1 MPGRF
6 KKAPLIYVTARIR
19 TTPLPQLSSDQT
31 AIVQQAMMKC
41 GLVVSETSQS
51 QVLDITQVATISS
64 SDQKIET
71 SQLTTSVQR
80 HGFFNVGRTECLILA
95 HDTIEWRAST
105 YSKYG
110 TFAHSF
116 EKAIQALLNA
126 VDVFGCLVTQEFI
139 LSYADVIAP
148 KQGRSLNEYFK
159 ASDKILPLSFLDK
172 DTNDVQQVGLV
183 QITRVTAPK
192 EKISVS
198 LEQLPVK
205 ERKIQKYLPEALREL
220 DNNFSM
226 PLHPQ
231 KEWSDLDSNDY
242 GLLMTQAGL
251 LKNTTL
257 KELEFSSTFKRLH
270 NLTSDTFRLL
280 INRPVCNE
288 DWEYE
293 NSEGVH

>member
-6 KKAPLIYVTARIR
+6 KKAPLVYVTARIR
-19 TTPLPQLSSDQT
+19 TTSLPQLSSDQT
-31 AIVQQAMMKC
+31 AMAQQAMMKC
-41 GLVVSETSQS
+41 GLVVSEKSQS
-51 QVLDITQVATISS
+51 QVFDITQLATISS
-64 SDQKIET
+64 NDQKIDT
-71 SQLTTSVQR
+71 RQLTTSVQR
-80 HGFFNVGRTECLILA
+80 QGFFTTDRTECLILG
-95 HDTIEWRAST
+95 HDSIEWRAST
-105 YSKYG
+105 YTKYNA
-110 TFAHSF
+110 FARSF

-148 KQGRSLNEYFK
+148 KQGRSLNEYFRT
-159 ASDKILPLSFLDK
+159 SDKILPLSFLDK

-192 EKISVS
+192 EKISIS

-205 ERKIQKYLPEALREL
+205 ERKVQKYLPEALREP

-226 PLHPQ
+226 PLHSQ
-231 KEWSDLDSNDY
+231 KEWSNLDSDDY

-251 LKNTTL
+251 LKNTTFN
-257 KELEFSSTFKRLH
+257 ELEFSSTFKRLH
-270 NLTSDTFRLL
+270 NLTSDTFRSL
-280 INRPVCNE
+280 INPQVCNE
-288 DWEYE
+288 DWECE